1 MVTTQYSNHLRNLR
15 CLFENAKDFVVTR
28 KVDTY
33 EYESLEKMILEDNI
47 RYSEVMEIFTDV
59 VYREWFY
66 NRNFADKEMVIT
78 KYSEL

>member
-1 MVTTQYSNHLRNLR
+1 MSNHLRNIR
-15 CLFENAKDFVVTR
+15 ALFENAKSFKVSR

>member
-1 MVTTQYSNHLRNLR
+1 MSNHKRNIRALMESAKE
-15 CLFENAKDFVVTR
+15 FEVSR

>member
-1 MVTTQYSNHLRNLR
+1 MSNHLRNIRAL
-15 CLFENAKDFVVTR
+15 LENAKEFKVSR

-33 EYESLEKMILEDNI
+33 EYESLEKNILEDNI

-66 NRNFADKEMVIT
+66 NRNFAEGKEINIT
-78 KYSEL
+78 RYSDI